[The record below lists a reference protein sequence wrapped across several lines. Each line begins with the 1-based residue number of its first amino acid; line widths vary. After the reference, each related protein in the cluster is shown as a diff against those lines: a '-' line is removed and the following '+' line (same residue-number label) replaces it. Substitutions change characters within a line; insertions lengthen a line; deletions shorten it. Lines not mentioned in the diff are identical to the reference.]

1 MAFKVALLGIT
12 HESNTFVKEV
22 TALENFRKGHWMKG
36 ETLLNEYRLSF
47 HEIGGMIEILEL
59 EGIEIIPVMYAE
71 ATPGGVISADTYNT
85 LLQELLQQLEKAL
98 PVDACLVVPHGAG
111 VSEHFPDMDGHWLSK
126 VRKAVGDGI
135 PIIGTLDP
143 HANVS
148 DLMISSTDALVAY
161 KTNPHIDQRETGRE
175 AAKLMINVLRKKVKP
190 FQYLTQ
196 LPLAISIEQQHTSK
210 EPCNSLYAYAGSLS
224 RQKGGILSIS
234 ILLGFPYADV
244 KEMGTSII
252 VITNNNP
259 DLAIVA
265 SKQLKKYIIDRKN
278 DFRGV
283 KKDITDSLA
292 LIAEVEK
299 PVLLLDMGDNVGGGA
314 PGNSAFLLNALE
326 QHGQFK
332 SFICIYD
339 PQAVLLTEKYSEGD
353 MFDIIIGDQEDETKC
368 FRGSITLQL
377 LADGKFKETTPRHGG
392 QINFDMGKIAVVLTA
407 KGNIIM
413 LTSLRTPPFSL
424 CQLTSFEIFPQE
436 FDVIVAKGVN
446 APIAAY
452 APVCPTVL
460 QIDTPGVTQADMTM
474 FRYMN
479 RRKPLFPFETIE

>member
-12 HESNTFVKEV
+12 HESNTFVNEV

-36 ETLLNEYRLSF
+36 ENLINEYRSAF

-59 EGIEIIPVMYAE
+59 EGIEIIPLMYAE
-71 ATPGGVISADTYNT
+71 ATPGGTISADTYNT
-85 LLQELLQQLEKAL
+85 LLQELLQELENAL

-126 VRKAVGDGI
+126 VRKVVGNGI
-135 PIIGTLDP
+135 PVIGTLDP

-148 DLMISSTDALVAY
+148 DWMTASTDALIAY

-175 AAKLMINVLRKKVKP
+175 AAKLLIDVLNKKIKP

-196 LPLAISIEQQHTSK
+196 LPLAISIEQQHTSI
-210 EPCNSLYAYAGSLS
+210 EPCISLYSYAESLS
-224 RQKGGILSIS
+224 RQKGVLSIS

-244 KEMGTSII
+244 KEMGTSLI
-252 VITNNNP
+252 VISDNDPN
-259 DLAIVA
+259 LAIA
-265 SKQLKKYIIDRKN
+265 LSRLLEEYIMYRKQDFKGLKR
-278 DFRGV
+278 
-283 KKDITDSLA
+283 DISHSLA
-292 LIAEVEK
+292 LISEAEK

-326 QHGQFK
+326 QHSQFK

-339 PQAVLLTEKYSEGD
+339 PQAVLLAEKYSEGD
-353 MFDIIIGDQEDETKC
+353 MFDIRIGDQEDETKC
-368 FRGSITLQL
+368 FKGSITLQL

-392 QINFDMGKIAVVLTA
+392 QINFDMGRIAVVLTA
-407 KGNIIM
+407 KGNTIM
-413 LTSLRTPPFSL
+413 VTSLRTPPFSL
-424 CQLTSFEIFPQE
+424 CQLTEFEIFPME

-452 APVCPTVL
+452 ALVCQTIL
-460 QIDTPGVTQADMTM
+460 QVDTPGVTQADMTM

-479 RRKPLFPFETIE
+479 RRKPIFPFEDVG